1 MVYYALLK
9 YLPAEP
15 NYRYLIAAPDA
26 DTIDEWWREASA
38 KFDQIKRL
46 APDFYTFNS
55 GVNGWGMAPSFDKK
69 VMYTLLNDR
78 DGRVMS
84 TISQPP
90 RTDVVSGEAYYIR
103 SKSNPELY
111 WFAKEGLIYAT
122 KRGRTRFIFRIDVD
136 RQNDANRTVIIGND
150 SITISA
156 VGPSPRKY
164 VGVDDNGQVTLTGRG
179 ARMYYGDL
187 KKGFLAQGEIDNA
200 GNAELYK
207 SDGYGEEW
215 ELVK

>member
-1 MVYYALLK
+1 MVYYALIK
-9 YLPAEP
+9 YQPEEP

-38 KFDQIKRL
+38 KFDHVKRL
-46 APDFYTFNS
+46 APDFYSFDA
-55 GVNGWGMAPSFDKK
+55 GANGWGLAPSFDKK

-78 DGRVMS
+78 DARIMS
-84 TISQPP
+84 TFAQAP
-90 RTDVVSGEAYYIR
+90 RTDVVSNEAYYIR
-103 SKSNPELY
+103 SKSSPELY

-122 KRGRTRFIFRIDVD
+122 KRGRTRFIFRLDGD
-136 RQNDANRTVIIGND
+136 RDNDANRVVLIGKD
-150 SITISA
+150 PISISA
-156 VGPSPRKY
+156 VGPSPQKY
-164 VGVDDNGQVTLTGRG
+164 VGVDDNGQITLTGRG
-179 ARMYYGDL
+179 GRMYYSDL

-200 GNAELYK
+200 GNAYLFK